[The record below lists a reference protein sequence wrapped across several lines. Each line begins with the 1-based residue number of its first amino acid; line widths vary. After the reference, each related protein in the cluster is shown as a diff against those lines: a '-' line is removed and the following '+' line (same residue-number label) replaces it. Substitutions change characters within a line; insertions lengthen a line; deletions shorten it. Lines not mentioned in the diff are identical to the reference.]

1 MPVNLNA
8 PLRWKSA
15 NADELKMLKDL
26 QGNILDGHGRRS
38 TRHLFIRFGA
48 DAAAART
55 FVRKLAPLIKSA
67 HVQLTEAEAFR
78 ATGVSGKPF
87 IGLLIS
93 AEGYKALGVTAK
105 APQPGDGGAFS
116 QGMLARAGQLSDP
129 PANRLE
135 APYRSKLH
143 AMILIGA
150 DPDSPTSFDSA
161 AAEQVETQ
169 ILNLMGSAGHIV
181 HREFGRAIF
190 RNNGTGLD
198 GKAKLEGIEHFGYV
212 DGRSQPLLL
221 EELIE
226 RERDET
232 DGISVWSPVFPL
244 SQVLVP
250 DPGAPPATGATAF
263 GSYFVFRKLE
273 QDVDAFKK
281 AEAKLGTLGNPKL
294 GELAGAMMVGRFED
308 GTPVV
313 LQKEEGADAP
323 VPNNFDY
330 AGDVDGLRCPIHAH
344 IRKTNPR
351 GDVPRQ
357 FPGAPADADRKPIMA
372 RRGMT
377 FGKRNRVLD
386 PSDTP
391 TKGVGLMFMS
401 FQSNLADQFEFT
413 QQSWAD
419 NVNFLRPGTGRDP
432 IIGQRGTNPS
442 VKLQVR
448 HKWGAPG
455 ATVTAETFEGFVT
468 HKGGDYFFAPAIST
482 IKAI

>member
-8 PLRWKSA
+8 PLRWKAA

-48 DAAAART
+48 DAGAARA
-55 FVRKLAPLIKSA
+55 FVRKLAPLVKSA
-67 HVQLTEAEAFR
+67 QSQLIEAEAFR
-78 ATGVSGKPF
+78 ATGISGKPF
-87 IGLLIS
+87 VGLLIS
-93 AEGYKALGVTAK
+93 AAGYQALGVANK
-105 APQPGDGGAFS
+105 APQPNDGGAFS
-116 QGMLARAGQLSDP
+116 QGMLARAALLDDP
-129 PANRLE
+129 PAAQLD

-150 DPDSPTSFDSA
+150 DPDGPNSWDSA

-169 ILNLMGSAGHIV
+169 ILNLMGNAAQIV
-181 HREFGRAIF
+181 HREIGRAIF
-190 RNNGTGLD
+190 RNNGAGPD
-198 GKAKLEGIEHFGYV
+198 GKDKIEGIEHFGYV

-221 EELIE
+221 AELIE

-232 DGISVWSPVFPL
+232 DGISVWDPSFPL
-244 SQVLVP
+244 KQVLVA
-250 DPGAPPATGATAF
+250 DPGSPRPATAF
-263 GSYFVFRKLE
+263 GSYFVFRKLA
-273 QDVDAFKK
+273 QNVRAFKK
-281 AEAKLGTLGNPKL
+281 AEEKLGELGNPDL
-294 GELAGAMMVGRFED
+294 GELAGAMLVGRFED

-330 AGDVDGLRCPIHAH
+330 AGDTDGLRCPIHAH

-351 GDVPRQ
+351 GDTVREFGVPL
-357 FPGAPADADRKPIMA
+357 ADERSHIMA

-386 PSDTP
+386 PTDAP
-391 TKGVGLMFMS
+391 TQGVGLMFMS
-401 FQSNLADQFEFT
+401 FQSSLAAGFEFT
-413 QQSWAD
+413 QASWA
-419 NVNFLRPGTGRDP
+419 NNPGFLRGGTGRDP
-432 IIGQRGTNPS
+432 VIGQRGTKPS
-442 VKLQVR
+442 VPLQVR
-448 HKWGAPG
+448 EKWGSRAA
-455 ATVTAETFEGFVT
+455 ATKAVAFEGFVT

-482 IKAI
+482 IAAL

>member
-1 MPVNLNA
+1 MPINLNA

-15 NADELKMLKDL
+15 SADELKMLKDL

-55 FVRKLAPLIKSA
+55 FVRKLAPLVKSA
-67 HVQLTEAEAFR
+67 HLQLTEAETFR
-78 ATGVSGKPF
+78 ATGKSGKPF
-87 IGLLIS
+87 VGLLIS
-93 AEGYKALGVTAK
+93 AEGYRALGVAAK

-116 QGMLARAGQLSDP
+116 QGMLARAAQLNDP
-129 PANRLE
+129 PANRLDP
-135 APYRSKLH
+135 PYRSKLH

-150 DPDSPTSFDSA
+150 DPDSPVSWDSA

-169 ILNLMGSAGHIV
+169 ILNLMGAAAQIV
-181 HREFGRAIF
+181 HREIGRAIF
-190 RNNGTGLD
+190 RNNGTGPD
-198 GKAKLEGIEHFGYV
+198 GKDKIEGIEHFGYV

-221 EELIE
+221 TELIE

-232 DGISVWSPVFPL
+232 DGISVWNPTFPL
-244 SQVLVP
+244 RQVLVP
-250 DPGAPPATGATAF
+250 DPGAPAAAGPTAF

-273 QDVDAFKK
+273 QNVQAFKT
-281 AEAKLGTLGNPKL
+281 AEEKLGIDLKL
-294 GELAGAMMVGRFED
+294 GELAGAMLVGRFED

-323 VPNNFDY
+323 VLNNFDY

-351 GDVPRQ
+351 GDVGRQ
-357 FPGAPADADRKPIMA
+357 FPGTTPEDERKHIMA

-377 FGKRNRVLD
+377 FGTRDRVLD
-386 PSDTP
+386 PSDAP
-391 TKGVGLMFMS
+391 VGNVGLMFMS
-401 FQSNLADQFEFT
+401 FQSNLADGFEFT
-413 QQSWAD
+413 QASWAD
-419 NVNFLRPGTGRDP
+419 NSNFLRPGTGRDP
-432 IIGQRGTNPS
+432 IIGQRGANPS

-448 HKWGAPG
+448 DKWGARN
-455 ATVTAETFEGFVT
+455 ARVKAVAFEGFVT

-482 IKAI
+482 IKAL